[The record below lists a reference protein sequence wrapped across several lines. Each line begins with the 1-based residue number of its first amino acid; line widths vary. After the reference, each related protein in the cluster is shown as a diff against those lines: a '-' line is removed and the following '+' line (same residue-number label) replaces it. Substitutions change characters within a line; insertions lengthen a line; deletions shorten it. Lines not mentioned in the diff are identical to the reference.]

1 MEKKKTLCKH
11 TMIQRRW
18 QATYT
23 VKEVAYAVCQLGY
36 TLHSIEE
43 GLIYTNLQP
52 IFEEFMR
59 LMASKKIRYGKVPPS
74 YQKDLSKY
82 CNEVNELMGFEDP
95 GDILTPDLL
104 QENSYQC
111 SFIKSIM
118 NICIGKLSQSPIQNT
133 SIHLLIII

>member
-1 MEKKKTLCKH
+1 M
-11 TMIQRRW
+11 
-18 QATYT
+18 Y
-23 VKEVAYAVCQLGY
+23 
-36 TLHSIEE
+36 SIEE

-82 CNEVNELMGFEDP
+82 CQEVNELMSFEDP
-95 GDILTPDLL
+95 GDVLTPDLL

-118 NICIGKLSQSPIQNT
+118 NVSSYHIRNYC
-133 SIHLLIII
+133 SIFTWSYIFTYHIDLHWKAQPVAHSKHS

>member
-1 MEKKKTLCKH
+1 MT
-11 TMIQRRW
+11 QRSWRD
-18 QATYT
+18 TYT

-36 TLHSIEE
+36 TLYSIEE

-52 IFEEFMR
+52 KFEEFMR

-82 CNEVNELMGFEDP
+82 CQEVNELMGFKEP

-104 QENSYQC
+104 QQNSYQC
-111 SFIKSIM
+111 SFIKAIM
-118 NICIGKLSQSPIQNT
+118 NI
-133 SIHLLIII
+133 LILKAQPVTYSKHS